1 MKFNMSVKYLSENNF
16 KEEVLENGGTVL
28 VDFFAD
34 WCGPCQMMSPVIDQ
48 IAEELDNITVGK
60 VNVDQNQEL
69 AIEYDVMNIPT
80 LIIFKDGKPVK
91 TIIGLQS
98 KSELTNILQ
107 SFANGGE

>member
-80 LIIFKDGKPVK
+80 FIIFKDGKPAK

-98 KSELTNILQ
+98 KSELTNVLK